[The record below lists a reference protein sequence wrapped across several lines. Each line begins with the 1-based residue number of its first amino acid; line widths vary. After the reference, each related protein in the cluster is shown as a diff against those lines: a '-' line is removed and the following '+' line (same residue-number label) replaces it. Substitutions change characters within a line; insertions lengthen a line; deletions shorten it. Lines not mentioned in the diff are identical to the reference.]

1 MIVNVSTMAAG
12 GVETDLLAHLNLRHV
27 KEQRQT
33 WQITAAAVWENQS
46 TMVPV
51 EPTPADTDGS
61 LS

>member
-1 MIVNVSTMAAG
+1 MAAG